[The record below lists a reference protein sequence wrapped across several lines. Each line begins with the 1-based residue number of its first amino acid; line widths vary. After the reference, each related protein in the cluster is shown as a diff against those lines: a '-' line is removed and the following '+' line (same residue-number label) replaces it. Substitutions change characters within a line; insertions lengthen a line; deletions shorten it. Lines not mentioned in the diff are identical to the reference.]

1 MRSVFCYKSAHA
13 NFFHLRMQ
21 KHAKNRP
28 KLNPN
33 PKWWKNYPLSI
44 LANTFHG
51 CHFKTS
57 NQIEIGAI
65 DHIFQ
70 SYLVRSA
77 EVATIKSVW
86 KNWQNFQKK
95 MIFFLVSLSCFLV
108 KNMKTI
114 ILQVIISHFIN
125 ILYLR
130 MTPVP
135 PKTLVST
142 VQVKFCRAQIRGLP
156 ALILYLNLKLPRR
169 IYCS

>member
-1 MRSVFCYKSAHA
+1 MKNQKIKLKKSWFRNWTIAFKSIFSHFFSMIVKVGGFMRSVFSQEYARAKY
-13 NFFHLRMQ
+13 FQLRSQ
-21 KHAKNRP
+21 KHANNRRKP
-28 KLNPN
+28 NPN

-86 KNWQNFQKK
+86 KNLQNFQKK
-95 MIFFLVSLSCFLV
+95 LNILGVSLSCFWV
-108 KNMKTI
+108 KNMKNNHSP
-114 ILQVIISHFIN
+114 SHNFTFYQYFI
-125 ILYLR
+125 
-130 MTPVP
+130 P
-135 PKTLVST
+135 
-142 VQVKFCRAQIRGLP
+142 
-156 ALILYLNLKLPRR
+156 
-169 IYCS
+169 